1 MNHCQ
6 IVFFFFFYFFYRGGF
21 CHAHPHHSHQSPS
34 KTAKHWIN
42 VIVAL
47 WRFHLHDK
55 LRQIVVGCCSTF
67 SNLCIKC
74 DVNEPFCVH
83 QLNDKLIHFLANFSH
98 SQCRWVAN
106 GNFLS
111 FFTFSSSSSSS
122 FRTIFFPPL
131 NHRMPSGY
139 GFWFSQQPV
148 IIPPSFYCRIKCE
161 AKMSHQGGWQT
172 KTAES
177 ENCVEANRHEST
189 LM

>member
-1 MNHCQ
+1 MGFVVVIIVIIYGTIGAQTIDSWLYYTPKHTLSLQRIWCYVGETLVNCLCQ
-6 IVFFFFFYFFYRGGF
+6 YKKPAPRRNKQTNKHNFGAAKTNGERWIIAKSSFFCFFYFFYRGGF

-98 SQCRWVAN
+98 S
-106 GNFLS
+106 
-111 FFTFSSSSSSS
+111 
-122 FRTIFFPPL
+122 
-131 NHRMPSGY
+131 
-139 GFWFSQQPV
+139 
-148 IIPPSFYCRIKCE
+148 
-161 AKMSHQGGWQT
+161 
-172 KTAES
+172 
-177 ENCVEANRHEST
+177 
-189 LM
+189 